1 MIFCLATD
9 VNTDV
14 IQELIAADVCGN
26 RACMHDNTHRN
37 LPNESFCVGIN
48 RQLKNNIQLRLQT
61 SGINVKK
68 LSNYTIGLLK
78 QLNTR
83 LFKVILIIPLAYWC
97 IKTSELYKY
106 GTITSGKSPMFGG
119 SQDHDGN
126 NYKRRKQF

>member
-48 RQLKNNIQLRLQT
+48 RQLKNNI
-61 SGINVKK
+61 
-68 LSNYTIGLLK
+68 LS
-78 QLNTR
+78 
-83 LFKVILIIPLAYWC
+83 
-97 IKTSELYKY
+97 
-106 GTITSGKSPMFGG
+106 
-119 SQDHDGN
+119 
-126 NYKRRKQF
+126 